1 MSVRTALCSQIIIA
15 KLFCFNG
22 KKSQV
27 IPESQPKGTPTHYE
41 YFNTQISSI
50 KKAVSLNIWIK

>member
-41 YFNTQISSI
+41 YFNTQIR
-50 KKAVSLNIWIK
+50 AVSLNIWIK

>member
-1 MSVRTALCSQIIIA
+1 MSVRTQDSQIIIA

-41 YFNTQISSI
+41 YFNTQIR
-50 KKAVSLNIWIK
+50 AVSLNIWIK